1 MSQATPESESVAT
14 TSQATPDSESEGAF
28 EHGNDFS
35 RGEVAGGFS
44 LGPLESQYEELFA
57 EVLEDGVITSEERA
71 RLEKAAENLGLDRQ
85 RLLRLEQA
93 MVASYETKNRVRV
106 IEHYEE
112 PAASLIVPVQ
122 VSEGSGA
129 GQTILLKRIEQL
141 EARIRELEE
150 ELRTARAHINVEV
163 DLSGLEAAAEEA
175 TEDPEEWWRRIRR
188 DPLKADGYR
197 KLFRIFD
204 ARGDIERT
212 FCAAQAL
219 VALGEANG
227 QEQAVFEER
236 RARGL
241 VAPRASLAP
250 SAWYDQLFHPDE
262 EVLTSQIFGVIAPA
276 VLLGRVT
283 TLRRDKKLHQPDPAS
298 RQQIEKS
305 TLTAVRAIPWSCAI
319 LGLAVPPVYVEKGRS
334 VGYEHIPG
342 VPPITVVGSHALSG
356 RTQPELAF
364 MAGRHLCWYR
374 QEHFVRTLFSAVPD
388 LEDLFLAALVIGNP
402 SLPVA
407 ADTKARVQ
415 PIARAIEPLLE
426 PPQIDALRGHFLR
439 FVEEGGRTNLQRW
452 STGADKTACRAGL
465 LLCGDLPTALSTLEA
480 EEGRFGELSK
490 DLLVFSMSERYSQL
504 RKQLGIALT
513 A

>member
-1 MSQATPESESVAT
+1 MSQESTETESQDAF
-14 TSQATPDSESEGAF
+14 AHAEGF
-28 EHGNDFS
+28 T
-35 RGEVAGGFS
+35 RGEVAGGLS
-44 LGPLESQYEELFA
+44 LGPLESQYEELFS
-57 EVLEDGVITSEERA
+57 EVLEDGVITAEERT
-71 RLEKAAENLGLDRQ
+71 RLEKAADNLGLDRR

-112 PAASLIVPVQ
+112 PAATLAPIQ
-122 VSEGSGA
+122 ISEA
-129 GQTILLKRIEQL
+129 GDTGQALLRKRIDQL

-150 ELRTARAHINVEV
+150 ELRSARAHINVEV

-175 TEDPEEWWRRIRR
+175 TEDPEEAWRRIRR
-188 DPLKADGYR
+188 DPLKAEGYR

-204 ARGDIERT
+204 ARNDAERR

-219 VALGEANG
+219 VALGEANDV
-227 QEQAVFEER
+227 ETAVFEEK

-241 VAPRASLAP
+241 IAPRASLQP

-283 TLRRDKKLHQPDPAS
+283 TLRRDKKLHQPDPNTK
-298 RQQIEKS
+298 QVIEKS

-319 LGLAVPPVYVEKGRS
+319 LGLAVPPVFVEKDRS

-342 VPPITVVGSHALSG
+342 VPPMTVVGSHALRG
-356 RTQPELAF
+356 RSQLELAF
-364 MAGRHLCWYR
+364 MVSRHLCWYR

-388 LEDLFLAALVIGNP
+388 LEDLFLAALIIGNP
-402 SLPVA
+402 TLPVA

-426 PPQIDALRGHFLR
+426 PPQVDALRGHFLR

-452 STGADKTACRAGL
+452 SSGADKTACRAGL
-465 LLCGDLPTALSTLEA
+465 LLAADLPTVLGALEP
-480 EEGRFGELSK
+480 EEGRFGELAK
-490 DLLVFSMSERYSQL
+490 DLLVFSTSDRYSQL
-504 RKQLGIALT
+504 RKQLGIA
-513 A
+513 AG

>member
-1 MSQATPESESVAT
+1 MSQATQETESVST
-14 TSQATPDSESEGAF
+14 TSEATEDAESQGSF

-57 EVLEDGVITSEERA
+57 QVLEDGVITSEERA

-106 IEHYEE
+106 VEHYEE
-112 PAASLIVPVQ
+112 PAASLVLPVQ
-122 VSEGSGA
+122 LGESGA
-129 GQTILLKRIEQL
+129 GQTVLLKRIEQL

-150 ELRTARAHINVEV
+150 ELRTARANINVEV

-188 DPLKADGYR
+188 DPLKPDGYR

-204 ARGDIERT
+204 ARGDVERK
-212 FCAAQAL
+212 FCVAQAL
-219 VALGEANG
+219 VALGEANE
-227 QEQAVFEER
+227 QERALFEER

-283 TLRRDKKLHQPDPAS
+283 TLRRDRKLHQPDPS
-298 RQQIEKS
+298 TRQQIEKS

-356 RTQPELAF
+356 RTQLELAF

-402 SLPVA
+402 TLPVA

-452 STGADKTACRAGL
+452 SSGADKTACRAGL
-465 LLCGDLPTALSTLEA
+465 LLAGDLPTALRMLEA
-480 EEGRFGELSK
+480 EEGHFGELSK
-490 DLLVFSMSERYSQL
+490 DLLVFSTSERYAQL

-513 A
+513 V

>member
-1 MSQATPESESVAT
+1 MSQ
-14 TSQATPDSESEGAF
+14 DSKEAEPEGAF
-28 EHGNDFS
+28 EHSDSFS
-35 RGEVAGGFS
+35 RGEVAGGLT

-57 EVLEDGVITSEERA
+57 EVLEDGVITSDERA
-71 RLEKAAENLGLDRQ
+71 RLEKAADNLGLDRR

-112 PAASLIVPVQ
+112 PAASLVPIQ
-122 VSEGSGA
+122 VAQA
-129 GQTILLKRIEQL
+129 GDTGHALLLKRIEQL

-150 ELRTARAHINVEV
+150 ELRSARANINVEV
-163 DLSGLEAAAEEA
+163 DLSGLEAAVEDA
-175 TEDPEEWWRRIRR
+175 TEDPEEAWRRIRR
-188 DPLKADGYR
+188 DPTKAEGYR
-197 KLFRIFD
+197 KLYRILD
-204 ARGDIERT
+204 ARGDVERR

-219 VALGEANG
+219 VALGQANEAEAATF
-227 QEQAVFEER
+227 EQH

-241 VAPRASLAP
+241 IAPRSSLAP

-283 TLRRDKKLHQPDPAS
+283 TLRRDKKLHQPDPAT

-305 TLTAVRAIPWSCAI
+305 TLTAVRAIPWSAAI
-319 LGLAVPPVYVEKGRS
+319 LGLAVPPVFVEKGRS

-342 VPPITVVGSHALSG
+342 VPPMTVVGSHALSG
-356 RTQPELAF
+356 RTQLELAF
-364 MAGRHLCWYR
+364 MVGRHLCWYR

-388 LEDLFLAALVIGNP
+388 LEDLFLAALIIGSP
-402 SLPVA
+402 ALPIA
-407 ADTKARVQ
+407 ADTRARVQ

-426 PPQIDALRGHFLR
+426 PPQLDALRGHFLR

-452 STGADKTACRAGL
+452 STGADKTASRAGFL
-465 LLCGDLPTALSTLEA
+465 LSNDLPTALGLLEP
-480 EEGRFGELSK
+480 EEGKFGELAK
-490 DLLVFSMSERYSQL
+490 DLLVFSTSERYSQL
-504 RKQLGIALT
+504 RKQLGIAAL